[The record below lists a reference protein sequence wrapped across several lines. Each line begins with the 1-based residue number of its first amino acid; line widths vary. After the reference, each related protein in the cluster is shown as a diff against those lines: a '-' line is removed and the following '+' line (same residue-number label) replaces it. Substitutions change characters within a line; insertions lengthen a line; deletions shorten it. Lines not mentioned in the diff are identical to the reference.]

1 MKLVP
6 RLSAVAATAALVTG
20 GVAVATAGPAA
31 AADDQPCARPQVYK
45 ASHWVQYCPLWR
57 ANVPVYASPDQ
68 GNGAAVVGY
77 LVSGGSANWFVG
89 DRYRSYYSSGSY
101 YNHWWAYTL
110 ADNGR
115 WGVDGLALAQT
126 AEVLGVHRG
135 TVARAR
141 GRALRKL
148 RGELARHDDER
159 RGGDW

>member
-1 MKLVP
+1 MRIVQ
-6 RLSAVAATAALVTG
+6 RLYTVVASVALATA

-31 AADDQPCARPQVYK
+31 AADNQPCARPQVYK

-68 GNGAAVVGY
+68 GTGAAVVGH

-89 DRYRSYYSSGSY
+89 DSYRSYYSSGSY

-115 WGVDGLALAQT
+115 WGWVPEVFFSGGNNDDTDSGLYACDF
-126 AEVLGVHRG
+126 GPNFN
-135 TVARAR
+135 
-141 GRALRKL
+141 
-148 RGELARHDDER
+148 DCP
-159 RGGDW
+159 